1 MERFLWRDL
10 AHRPLVAPSVSVFM
24 GLLLGPQS
32 HAAWLLAFGFAGCGL
47 ALVFRKRTGAF
58 LLLLLS
64 GFLLGMGLSSWR
76 AQTHVPEALG
86 FETAVLEGELE
97 AIEQF
102 GDSHRLLLKVS
113 FLPEL
118 QQKAHFRA
126 MLYSSETLS
135 LTPGQRLRLRAR
147 LKPPPMARNPGEYDA
162 APIYQRRGIAFSGSI
177 LPGSLLPQS
186 PPGGFNLKLQQYRQK
201 LDTYAKQLSSD
212 KDATQLY
219 LALAAGLRAEL
230 GDELEEAF
238 ALSGLAHI
246 LSVSGLHVAVLAMA
260 SLLFFRWVYLRLP
273 WTFFRQWEARRM
285 GALFAM
291 PWIWAYVAFTGYQG
305 PAVRSGFMS
314 SLWLLGLLLGGRSDG
329 LSTLA
334 FSMLLIAWIE
344 PACVGELSMQLSF
357 VSVASLMLVAPAF
370 EQAFTRQ
377 QTLAAQLEALSA
389 PRSRLRRLWQHTLG
403 LLKTTFCASLA
414 VTLATAPFIAS
425 SFHRFNMAGL
435 ISNIVALPLC
445 TALSVLAA
453 VGAALHCISQTL
465 ATPIVWLGIF
475 CSRLL
480 LVLVDFFAN
489 LPGASWRIP
498 GPSVVESLLWFV
510 GLVFFSLAKGR
521 MRWLGLSTP
530 LAALLMFFSGGLP
543 KKEFVL
549 SFLYVG
555 QGDAVFASSLGK
567 HALIDGGGSMGSD
580 TGKRYVLPFLHQHG
594 VRDLELTVLSH
605 PHSDHALGLISTL
618 NAIPTK
624 HLWVSSGLAEKPLS
638 QELIQAAQ
646 HTSKKVRVEE
656 VSANRKPFVLGE
668 TTWEILSPFS
678 ENDFEEV
685 LDENDASI
693 VIRIWHGDISF
704 LLTGDISSLVEEE
717 LPLSPVTV
725 VKAPHHGSATSS
737 SEGFVERLR
746 PRHVIFCVGVHN
758 KFGFPKPEVEN
769 RYLQAGAK
777 CHRTDIHGATTFF
790 SDGKSVR
797 VKRFLE
803 KE

>member
-1 MERFLWRDL
+1 MKRFSWRDL
-10 AHRPLVAPSVSVFM
+10 AKRPLVAPSLSILL
-24 GLLLGPQS
+24 GLLSGPHH
-32 HAAWLLAFGFAGCGL
+32 HAVGLFGVGFVGCAFSLLL
-47 ALVFRKRTGAF
+47 RKRTGAF
-58 LLLLLS
+58 LLLLLAC
-64 GFLLGMGLSSWR
+64 FLMGAGISSWR
-76 AQTHVPEALG
+76 AQTHIPSALT
-86 FETAVLEGELE
+86 FETAVLEGKLE
-97 AIEQF
+97 ALESF
-102 GDSHRLLLKVS
+102 GEYQRLLLQVS

-118 QQKAHFRA
+118 QQKAQFRA

-135 LTPGQRLRLRAR
+135 LTAGQRLRLKAR

-162 APIYQRRGIAFSGSI
+162 APLYKRRGIAFSGSI
-177 LPGSLLPQS
+177 VPGSVLPQS
-186 PPGGFNLKLQQYRQK
+186 PPGAFNLKLQHYRQK
-201 LDTYAKQLSSD
+201 LDAYAKQLSED

-273 WTFFRQWEARRM
+273 WTFFRQWEAGRM

-344 PACVGELSMQLSF
+344 PSCVGELSMRLSF
-357 VSVASLMLVAPAF
+357 VSVAALMLVAPAF
-370 EQAFTRQ
+370 EQLFSPPP
-377 QTLAAQLEALSA
+377 TLAAQLEALGK
-389 PRSRLRRLWQHTLG
+389 PDTRWRRLWKYTCN
-403 LLKTTFCASLA
+403 LLRTTFCASLA

-453 VGAALHCISQTL
+453 VGAALHSISQTL
-465 ATPIVWLGIF
+465 ATPIIWLGIV

-480 LVLVDFFAN
+480 LMLVDFFAN

-498 GPSVVESLLWFV
+498 GPSLVESLLWFV
-510 GLVFFSLAKGR
+510 GLTFFSLAKGR
-521 MRWLGLSTP
+521 MRWLGLATP
-530 LAALLMFFSGGLP
+530 LAAFLMFFSGGLP

-555 QGDAVFASSLGK
+555 QGDAVFASSRGK
-567 HALIDGGGSMGSD
+567 HALVDGGGSMGSD
-580 TGKRYVLPFLHQHG
+580 TGKRYVLPFLHQHR
-594 VRDLELTVLSH
+594 VRALELTVLSH
-605 PHSDHALGLISTL
+605 PHADHALGLISTL
-618 NAIPTK
+618 HTLPTQ

-638 QELIQAAQ
+638 QALIQAAKQ
-646 HTSKKVRVEE
+646 TSAHVAIEE
-656 VSANRKPFVLGE
+656 VNADRKPFLLGD
-668 TTWEILSPFS
+668 TTWEILSPAS
-678 ENDFEEV
+678 EEV
-685 LDENDASI
+685 LGEALDENDASL
-693 VIRIWHGDISF
+693 VIRIWHGNVSF
-704 LLTGDISSLVEEE
+704 LLTGDISSNVEEG
-717 LPLSPVTV
+717 LPLSPTTV
-725 VKAPHHGSATSS
+725 VKAPHHGSTTSS
-737 SEGFVERLR
+737 SEGFVAKLR
-746 PRHVIFCVGVHN
+746 PRHVVFCVGVHN
-758 KFGFPKPEVEN
+758 KFGFPKPEVKN
-769 RYLQAGAK
+769 RYLMAGAQ

-790 SDGKSVR
+790 SDGKNVR
-797 VKRFLE
+797 VQRFLE
-803 KE
+803 N